1 MSNDPRPD
9 DNTDVGQR
17 MGCPPGF
24 RRLPPRSASVATKA
38 SSSSTRLLSI
48 GALVLVVG
56 VILVLLVLRGNAG
69 GTTVAA
75 PDDGPPEVTAAG
87 QVEDGDSAPVPA
99 VTPTTVEEL
108 ASVRLPLPASVPD
121 GYEGVAVRAS
131 FIRGLAAIPTPGDH
145 VNLYRAT
152 NGGEDGAG
160 LPVDGEAELVLD
172 DLEVLA
178 LIGPLPTQNEG
189 EITFLLAVAP
199 DDVATVLPVA
209 GSSELWFTLLPKAA
223 TEDEA

>member
-1 MSNDPRPD
+1 MSNDPLPD
-9 DNTDVGQR
+9 ENTDVGQR

-24 RRLPPRSASVATKA
+24 RRLPPRRASVATKA

-75 PDDGPPEVTAAG
+75 PEDGPPDVTAAG
-87 QVEDGDSAPVPA
+87 QVEDGDSAPA

-152 NGGEDGAG
+152 NGGEDEAG
-160 LPVDGEAELVLD
+160 LPVPGEAELVLD

-189 EITFLLAVAP
+189 EVTFLLAVAP

>member
-1 MSNDPRPD
+1 
-9 DNTDVGQR
+9 
-17 MGCPPGF
+17 
-24 RRLPPRSASVATKA
+24 VATKA
-38 SSSSTRLLSI
+38 TTSSTRLLAI

-56 VILVLLVLRGNAG
+56 VILVLLVLRGNVG
-69 GTTVAA
+69 GSPAAA
-75 PDDGPPEVTAAG
+75 PDPAGDDPADVTAAATTG
-87 QVEDGDSAPVPA
+87 SESAPA
-99 VTPTTVEEL
+99 VVPTTVEEL
-108 ASVRLPLPASVPD
+108 ASVRLPLPAAVPD

-152 NGGEDGAG
+152 TGGEDEAG
-160 LPVDGEAELVLD
+160 LPVPGEAELVLD